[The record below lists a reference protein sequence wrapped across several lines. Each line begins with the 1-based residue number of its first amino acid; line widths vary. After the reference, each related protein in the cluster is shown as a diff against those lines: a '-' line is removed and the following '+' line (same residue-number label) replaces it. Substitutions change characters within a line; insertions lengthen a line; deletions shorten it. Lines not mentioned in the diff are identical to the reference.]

1 MFIGTVGIAFSM
13 FYVAGFSSITGS
25 FHTTS
30 SPNAASLSAVAFIY
44 IYGASYSIGWSIPW
58 IIAAEIYPTRV
69 RSFCMAITTC
79 FHWIGEFYT
88 SYSTA
93 AMIKNITYGIF
104 LFYGVM
110 TVLGGVFVY
119 LFVPETNGK
128 VLEDMDILFEGKGFA
143 RRQMR
148 DFEVMRRERGAMVV
162 GDGGMEEKGGLGMVQ
177 VV

>member
-1 MFIGTVGIAFSM
+1 
-13 FYVAGFSSITGS
+13 
-25 FHTTS
+25 
-30 SPNAASLSAVAFIY
+30 
-44 IYGASYSIGWSIPW
+44 
-58 IIAAEIYPTRV
+58 
-69 RSFCMAITTC
+69 MAITTC

-88 SYSTA
+88 SYSAA

-119 LFVPETNGK
+119 FFVPETNGK

-162 GDGGMEEKGGLGMVQ
+162 GDGGMEEKGGLGMVE